1 MERWLQR
8 HRAVYKF
15 ASLLQNRDNGI
26 RGDSM
31 AIEREK
37 IMDAIRQCYDPE
49 IPINIVDLGLIY
61 DVQSDDA
68 GNVAVKMT
76 LTTQGCP
83 SAQAIPE
90 QVRARVSA
98 VEDVKDVKVDIVWEP
113 AWNPSLITP
122 EGKKVL
128 GLEV

>member
-1 MERWLQR
+1 
-8 HRAVYKF
+8 
-15 ASLLQNRDNGI
+15 
-26 RGDSM
+26 M

-37 IMDAIRQCYDPE
+37 IMDAIRQCYDQE